1 MSRLALESLA
11 VQYPLVR
18 HAVDGGW
25 EFVPEAEALAL
36 RRTPLTAA
44 DVHAALNHLTQ

>member
-1 MSRLALESLA
+1 MSRLALESSA

-36 RRTPLTAA
+36 RRLGHQHHGGRAP
-44 DVHAALNHLTQ
+44 HHGG